1 VGNCTYGGFS
11 SFVGGGEF
19 NQAGGNVSGVM
30 SGCLN
35 IAQTSTTVSGG
46 CRNYAQGAFSSIN
59 GGSSNCVTSGN
70 SGIVAGCMNYA
81 VGSFS
86 SVVGGTNN
94 CAIGAYSTIFGGQLN
109 SATCA
114 NSAVFGCGITTS
126 MACALHVNRLVLTN
140 LPTSSAGLPSG
151 AVWNDLGTLKIV

>member
-1 VGNCTYGGFS
+1 
-11 SFVGGGEF
+11 
-19 NQAGGNVSGVM
+19 
-30 SGCLN
+30 
-35 IAQTSTTVSGG
+35 
-46 CRNYAQGAFSSIN
+46 
-59 GGSSNCVTSGN
+59 
-70 SGIVAGCMNYA
+70 MNYA

-140 LPTSSAGLPSG
+140 LPTSSAGLPNG